1 MRHDAVRA
9 VCDDSLPDVQC
20 LPRRADPGTCASPIP
35 PPPPPPPPPPFPCHP
50 PPFPITV
57 LVRTAVARQLV
68 LIYFAGCVWVPQ
80 KIYHL
85 DGLVPGSSGSSPRT
99 PLRTLVA
106 AATPA
111 ELRARGAFRPIRQG
125 DTAHEK
131 EDADSSVAEPSK
143 VPVPHVSHPAGPPSA
158 RLVALH
164 AVCAAVQGRF

>member
-1 MRHDAVRA
+1 M
-9 VCDDSLPDVQC
+9 
-20 LPRRADPGTCASPIP
+20 
-35 PPPPPPPPPPFPCHP
+35 
-50 PPFPITV
+50 

-143 VPVPHVSHPAGPPSA
+143 VPVPHVSHPAGPPST